1 MYELAVWIKMFH
13 MTFSPSHNRGKVV
26 HLVYKPQ
33 LSRKF
38 NYNCLYTIDTHSYL
52 INQFKH
58 FYKVY
63 EIAVWI
69 KMFHMT
75 FSPSHNRGKVVQLE
89 YKQQQSC
96 KFNYNYLYRF
106 KPIATHWSLLNYL
119 KYFKEVYELAVWIKM
134 FHITFSPSHNRGK
147 FVQLAYK
154 PQQSCKFTY
163 IYLHT
168 IATQSYLIN
177 YLKNF

>member
-13 MTFSPSHNRGKVV
+13 MTFSPSHNGGKVV

-63 EIAVWI
+63 ELAVWI

-75 FSPSHNRGKVVQLE
+75 FFPSHNRGKVVQLV
-89 YKQQQSC
+89 YKHSRAA
-96 KFNYNYLYRF
+96 KL
-106 KPIATHWSLLNYL
+106 PIITYTALSLLPP
-119 KYFKEVYELAVWIKM
+119 
-134 FHITFSPSHNRGK
+134 TD
-147 FVQLAYK
+147 
-154 PQQSCKFTY
+154 
-163 IYLHT
+163 IYVT
-168 IATQSYLIN
+168 N
-177 YLKNF
+177 